1 MAWSIV
7 GSNGDVA
14 EATTEK
20 GALLA
25 ARTLVMDDG
34 NESATV
40 YDFAGRWIGDGEID
54 EFGRYIFRSTQGRCR
69 S

>member
-25 ARTLVMDDG
+25 ARTLVEDDH
-34 NESATV
+34 NDSASV
-40 YDFAGRWIGDGEID
+40 YDWAGRWIGDGEID